1 METRK
6 ITAWTRLLSRVIG
19 LVVVLIVAT
28 TVGKWLMSHPPAS
41 TSPPAKPLPKP
52 AIDWAQVDKD
62 LVHSLQAAASTAEA
76 AATQKL
82 DAWTEALMKRV
93 DADFL
98 EWYFNYW
105 NQQTLALKGMWYW
118 SVGQV
123 LSDAPAAAAR
133 ITEDIQ
139 EQFATRV
146 LRPEIAQME
155 LERLTSEVLHVY
167 VTQVR
172 EQLSTIPEKYQLP
185 QADWERYLDDIAVL
199 TARTEGNRDVP
210 LTLKAL
216 TASTAAGTIAL
227 GQALGPPLKNIA
239 GKVSGKLT
247 GKAAATLATK
257 TGVKVGAR
265 VGGKLL
271 GPITGI
277 GIVIWDV
284 WDHRQTQKVERPL
297 LRQAIADYFAAM
309 KQNLLHEPESG
320 VLSVLHTIE
329 RNIVSSLRKQ
339 S

>member
-1 METRK
+1 
-6 ITAWTRLLSRVIG
+6 
-19 LVVVLIVAT
+19 
-28 TVGKWLMSHPPAS
+28 
-41 TSPPAKPLPKP
+41 
-52 AIDWAQVDKD
+52 
-62 LVHSLQAAASTAEA
+62 
-76 AATQKL
+76 
-82 DAWTEALMKRV
+82 MKRV